1 MTSARAEIL
10 GAIKDALEKGR
21 PPRDKNGDKDGDEA
35 VTGTGAGT
43 GGPFD
48 AAEQRLKDHP
58 ANLIPARGRL
68 GLKARVDLFIREAE
82 RVNATVARVSSVSGV
97 PREIARYLA
106 KNNLPMTLKIAPGT
120 SEAKVPWTEQTLLSV
135 EEGRADGNEAVSVS
149 RAFAGVAETGT
160 LVLLS
165 GPANPTTLN
174 FLPPTHVVMISAA
187 EIAGDYEEVWSR
199 LRALDG
205 GGDPDREGRFM
216 PRTVNWITGPSRT
229 ADIEQKLLLGAHGP
243 QRLHIVIVDDETPG
257 P

>member
-1 MTSARAEIL
+1 MTTARAEIL
-10 GAIKDALEKGR
+10 DAIRGALKTGR
-21 PPRDKNGDKDGDEA
+21 PARDEDGDEGK
-35 VTGTGAGT
+35 TEDGAG
-43 GGPFD
+43 GSFD
-48 AAEQRLKDHP
+48 AGEQRLDGHP

-68 GLKARVDLFIREAE
+68 GPKARVDLFIREAE

-97 PREIARYLA
+97 PREVARYLA
-106 KNNLPMTLKIAPGT
+106 KNNLPMILKIAPGT

-135 EEGRADGNEAVSVS
+135 EEGRADGTEAVSIS

-174 FLPPTHVVMISAA
+174 FLPPTHVVMISAS

-199 LRALDG
+199 LRASGG
-205 GGDPDREGRFM
+205 GGDPDQEGHFM

-243 QRLHIVIVDDETPG
+243 QRLHIVIVDDETHG

>member
-1 MTSARAEIL
+1 MTNARAEIL
-10 GAIKDALEKGR
+10 GAISDALKKGR
-21 PPRDKNGDKDGDEA
+21 PPRDEDGDEN
-35 VTGTGAGT
+35 GARVS
-43 GGPFD
+43 FD
-48 AAEQRLKDHP
+48 AAEQRLDGHP

-68 GLKARVDLFIREAE
+68 GPKARVDLFIREAE

-97 PREIARYLA
+97 PREVARFLA

-135 EEGRADGNEAVSVS
+135 EEGRADGTEAVSVS

-174 FLPPTHVVMISAA
+174 FLPPTHVVMISAS
-187 EIAGDYEEVWSR
+187 EIAGDYEEIWSR
-199 LRALDG
+199 LRASGG
-205 GGDPDREGRFM
+205 GGDPDQEGRFM

-257 P
+257 S